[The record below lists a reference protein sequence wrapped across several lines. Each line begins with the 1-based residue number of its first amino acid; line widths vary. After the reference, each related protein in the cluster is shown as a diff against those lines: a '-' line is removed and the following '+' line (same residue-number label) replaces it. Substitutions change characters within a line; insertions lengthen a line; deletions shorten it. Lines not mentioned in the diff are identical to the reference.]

1 MKWVRE
7 KGERKHQDRW
17 TEAEFKLLRGQAK
30 ISLNKKSLYK
40 VLKNVLIEMES
51 KNKKKKINVKV
62 CNILKY

>member
-17 TEAEFKLLRGQAK
+17 AEAEFKLLRGQAK

-40 VLKNVLIEMES
+40 VLKTSL
-51 KNKKKKINVKV
+51 
-62 CNILKY
+62 